1 MKKLYFCLLSP
12 FAATSLLAAFIETSD
27 TVNNNSGTPIS
38 GYFISGAG
46 SASELANNPYN
57 WAVIDGSTINFDSV
71 ESGNFQVT
79 GSPAKL
85 AWGDYSLGTK
95 GNSVLNF
102 KSGSNY
108 GIVSKSGICTSYG
121 ADAQKGG
128 NLIINVEDGYNGTI
142 QVPVFGAFMGSL
154 TLNINKANAFTS
166 GTSTDV
172 RLATTS
178 SLYLNM
184 TADNAFQWDIR
195 GKTNLNVNIS
205 NGANLIFSSV
215 NGYALSSTSQV
226 NVKITSDALDGFIC
240 FAESIVD
247 SVDTE
252 NTLITL
258 IGENIHTIYKQ
269 TVSFVGSDG
278 SPMEDLTL
286 GQKEIDG
293 VSYYYVTGLQIPEP
307 AGYATILGAA
317 VIALA
322 FLRKRK

>member
-1 MKKLYFCLLSP
+1 
-12 FAATSLLAAFIETSD
+12 
-27 TVNNNSGTPIS
+27 
-38 GYFISGAG
+38 
-46 SASELANNPYN
+46 
-57 WAVIDGSTINFDSV
+57 
-71 ESGNFQVT
+71 
-79 GSPAKL
+79 
-85 AWGDYSLGTK
+85 
-95 GNSVLNF
+95 
-102 KSGSNY
+102 
-108 GIVSKSGICTSYG
+108 
-121 ADAQKGG
+121 
-128 NLIINVEDGYNGTI
+128 
-142 QVPVFGAFMGSL
+142 
-154 TLNINKANAFTS
+154 
-166 GTSTDV
+166 
-172 RLATTS
+172 
-178 SLYLNM
+178 M